1 MEEKKRMKI
10 DVKTIRELAENIEKY
25 NLNEVALESEGVKLV
40 LKKEKPMKVEAI
52 QVQQPITQQYVASN
66 EDVEVKEE
74 VVDCGEKECIT
85 APMVGTFYKSSAPGN
100 PAFVEIGMNVS
111 TGDTLCIIEA
121 MKLMNEVKATKNCK
135 IVKILVEDGQV
146 VKKGDKL
153 FEIE

>member
-1 MEEKKRMKI
+1 MKI

-40 LKKEKPMKVEAI
+40 LKKEKPLKVETI
-52 QVQQPITQQYVASN
+52 QVQQPAVQQHIDVLEETRAV
-66 EDVEVKEE
+66 EEVEV
-74 VVDCGEKECIT
+74 CGEKECVI

-100 PAFVEIGMNVS
+100 PAFVEVGTNVS
-111 TGDTLCIIEA
+111 AGDTLCIIEA
-121 MKLMNEVKATKNCK
+121 MKLMNEVKASKNCR
-135 IVKILVEDGQV
+135 ITKILVEDGQV